1 MFAYIL
7 KPRWARWMQRAFF
20 LLRYGLLACA
30 GLVAVVTLHGIT
42 MHLVG
47 WTLIVGAFS
56 AMVGVSTGRFHLELV
71 PMWFL
76 IAALVAAAG
85 VLFSSDRNASGVL
98 VLALVPGLCE
108 RLLHLSLVASKAR
121 ALPPLTLVEVGDATA
136 QGR

>member
-1 MFAYIL
+1 MMAYIL

-20 LLRYGLLACA
+20 LTRYALLGCA
-30 GLVAVVTLHGIT
+30 GLVAVTTLPSLT
-42 MHLVG
+42 MHVVG

-56 AMVGVSTGRFHLELV
+56 AMTGVSTGRFHLELV

-85 VLFSSDRNASGVL
+85 VLFSSDRTASGVL

-108 RLLHLSLVASKAR
+108 RLLHLSLVAAKAR
-121 ALPPLTLVEVGDATA
+121 ALPPLTLVEDDDAR
-136 QGR
+136 QGH